1 MKTQL
6 KIALVLILTNVIML
20 LLLGGSIYYFLY
32 NYSYTDFYKRLETR
46 AKISAKYNYDAD
58 KIDAQSFKKI
68 REESL
73 EKLSEEKDYRFEV
86 VSEEDLSSIA
96 QKTTLP
102 LSFLKEILNK
112 SKSTLQINETFY
124 SGIKHNS
131 NTKQYIVIVSAKNYY
146 ASHHLIFMRNIIL
159 VAVFLIVIF
168 ITSLSFYFSKHI
180 FDPIKSITDSVK
192 QISTENIHQRIE
204 EKNNDNEISQLI
216 STFNDLLN
224 RLETAFETQKN
235 FVSNASHEFGTPLT
249 SIMGEA
255 EVMLMKERTPEEYQQ
270 SLTSILGQAERL
282 NQITQT
288 LLYLAQTGYS
298 NKKVNF
304 EILRTDELLWQAKG
318 IIDKLNPKN
327 NIIIDFSLL
336 PENPFKLKVMGN
348 KQLLSLAFTNILSNA
363 CKYSNNKPVN
373 VSIASSD
380 SQVFLIIKDQGIG
393 IPESEM
399 PFIYDP
405 FFRASNTRHFEG
417 YGIGLPLTRNIIKIH
432 NGQLNVT
439 SIVNEGT
446 TVQIKLP
453 LANIQKY

>member
-1 MKTQL
+1 
-6 KIALVLILTNVIML
+6 ML
-20 LLLGGSIYYFLY
+20 LLLCGSIYYFSY

-46 AKISAKYNYDAD
+46 AKISAKYNYDAN

-68 REESL
+68 RDENL
-73 EKLSEEKDYRFEV
+73 EKLSEEKDYNFQIKQK
-86 VSEEDLSSIA
+86 SDLKAIA
-96 QKTTLP
+96 QKTSLP
-102 LSFLKEILNK
+102 LSFLKEILQNT
-112 SKSTLQINETFY
+112 KSTLQLNDTFY
-124 SGIKHNS
+124 TGIRYNS
-131 NTKQYIVIVSAKNYY
+131 NDKQYLIIVSAKNYY
-146 ASHHLIFMRNIIL
+146 SSHHLIFMRNIIL

-168 ITSLSFYFSKHI
+168 ITYLSFYFSKHI
-180 FDPIKSITDSVK
+180 FDPIKSITDRVK
-192 QISTENIHQRIE
+192 QISTDNIHLRID

-249 SIMGEA
+249 SIMGET
-255 EVMLMKERTPEEYQQ
+255 EVMLMKDRTPEEYKQ

-304 EILRTDELLWQAKG
+304 EILRTDELLWQTKEML
-318 IIDKLNPKN
+318 DKLNPKN

-336 PENPFKLKVMGN
+336 PENPLKLKIMGN
-348 KQLLSLAFTNILSNA
+348 KQLLYLAFINILTNA
-363 CKYSNNKPVN
+363 CKYSNNKTVN
-373 VSIASSD
+373 VSIAASD
-380 SQVFLIIKDQGIG
+380 NLVFLVFKDQGIG

-399 PFIYDP
+399 QFIYDP

-417 YGIGLPLTRNIIKIH
+417 YGIGLPLSRNIIKIH
-432 NGQLNVT
+432 NGQLLVT
-439 SIVNEGT
+439 SVVNEGT
-446 TVQIKLP
+446 TVQIKFP
-453 LANIQKY
+453 LANIQKK

>member
-20 LLLGGSIYYFLY
+20 LLLCGSIYYFSY

-46 AKISAKYNYDAD
+46 AKISAKYNYDAN

-68 REESL
+68 RDENL
-73 EKLSEEKDYRFEV
+73 EKLSEEKDYNFQIKQK
-86 VSEEDLSSIA
+86 SDLKAIA
-96 QKTTLP
+96 QKTSLP
-102 LSFLKEILNK
+102 LSFLKEILQNT
-112 SKSTLQINETFY
+112 KSTLQLNDTFY
-124 SGIKHNS
+124 TGIRYNS
-131 NTKQYIVIVSAKNYY
+131 NDKQYLIIVSAKNYY
-146 ASHHLIFMRNIIL
+146 SSHHLIFMRNIIL

-168 ITSLSFYFSKHI
+168 ITYLSFYFSKHI
-180 FDPIKSITDSVK
+180 FDPIKSITDRVK
-192 QISTENIHQRIE
+192 QISTDNIHLRID

-249 SIMGEA
+249 SIMGET
-255 EVMLMKERTPEEYQQ
+255 EVMLMKDRTPEEYKQ

-304 EILRTDELLWQAKG
+304 EILRTDELLWQTKEML
-318 IIDKLNPKN
+318 DKLNPKN

-336 PENPFKLKVMGN
+336 PENPLKLKIMGN
-348 KQLLSLAFTNILSNA
+348 KQLLYLAFINILTNA
-363 CKYSNNKPVN
+363 CKYSNNKTVN
-373 VSIASSD
+373 VSIAASD
-380 SQVFLIIKDQGIG
+380 NLVFLVFKDQGIG

-399 PFIYDP
+399 QFIYDP

-417 YGIGLPLTRNIIKIH
+417 YGIGLPLSRNIIKIH
-432 NGQLNVT
+432 N
-439 SIVNEGT
+439 
-446 TVQIKLP
+446 
-453 LANIQKY
+453 

>member
-20 LLLGGSIYYFLY
+20 LLLCGSIYYFSY

-46 AKISAKYNYDAD
+46 AKISAKYNYDAN

-68 REESL
+68 RDENL
-73 EKLSEEKDYRFEV
+73 EKLSEEKDYNFQIKQK
-86 VSEEDLSSIA
+86 SDLNAIA
-96 QKTTLP
+96 QKTSLP
-102 LSFLKEILNK
+102 LSFLKEILQNT
-112 SKSTLQINETFY
+112 KSTLQLNDTFY
-124 SGIKHNS
+124 TGIRYNS
-131 NTKQYIVIVSAKNYY
+131 NDKQYLIIVSAKNYY
-146 ASHHLIFMRNIIL
+146 SSHHLIFMRNIIL

-168 ITSLSFYFSKHI
+168 ITYLSFYFSKHI
-180 FDPIKSITDSVK
+180 FDPIKSITDRVK
-192 QISTENIHQRIE
+192 QISTDNIHLRID

-249 SIMGEA
+249 SIMGET
-255 EVMLMKERTPEEYQQ
+255 EVMLMKDRTPEEYKQ

-304 EILRTDELLWQAKG
+304 EILRTDELLWQTKEML
-318 IIDKLNPKN
+318 DKLNPKN

-336 PENPFKLKVMGN
+336 PENPLKLKIMGN
-348 KQLLSLAFTNILSNA
+348 KQLLYLAFINILTNA
-363 CKYSNNKPVN
+363 CKYSNNKTVN
-373 VSIASSD
+373 VSIAASD
-380 SQVFLIIKDQGIG
+380 NLVFLVFKDQGIG

-399 PFIYDP
+399 QFIYDP

-417 YGIGLPLTRNIIKIH
+417 YGIGLPLSRNIIKIH
-432 NGQLNVT
+432 NGQLLVT
-439 SIVNEGT
+439 SVVNEGT
-446 TVQIKLP
+446 TVQIKFP
-453 LANIQKY
+453 LANIQKK

>member
-20 LLLGGSIYYFLY
+20 LLLCGSIYYFSY

-46 AKISAKYNYDAD
+46 AKISAKYNYDAN

-68 REESL
+68 RNENL
-73 EKLSEEKDYRFEV
+73 EKLSEEKDYNFQIKQK
-86 VSEEDLSSIA
+86 SDLKAIA
-96 QKTTLP
+96 QKTALP
-102 LSFLKEILNK
+102 LSFLKEILQNT
-112 SKSTLQINETFY
+112 KSTLQLNDTFY
-124 SGIKHNS
+124 TGIRYNS
-131 NTKQYIVIVSAKNYY
+131 NDKQYLIIVSAKNYY
-146 ASHHLIFMRNIIL
+146 SSHHLIFMRNIIL

-168 ITSLSFYFSKHI
+168 ITYLSFYFSKHI
-180 FDPIKSITDSVK
+180 FDPIKSITDRVK
-192 QISTENIHQRIE
+192 QISTDNIHLRID

-249 SIMGEA
+249 SIMGET
-255 EVMLMKERTPEEYQQ
+255 EVMLMKDRTPEEYKQ

-304 EILRTDELLWQAKG
+304 EILRTDELLWQTKEML
-318 IIDKLNPKN
+318 DKLNPKN

-336 PENPFKLKVMGN
+336 PENPLKLKIMGN
-348 KQLLSLAFTNILSNA
+348 KQLLYLAFINILTNA
-363 CKYSNNKPVN
+363 CKYSNNKTVN
-373 VSIASSD
+373 VSIAASD
-380 SQVFLIIKDQGIG
+380 NLVFLVFKDQGIG

-399 PFIYDP
+399 QFIYDP

-417 YGIGLPLTRNIIKIH
+417 YGIGLPLSRNIIKIH
-432 NGQLNVT
+432 NGQLLVT
-439 SIVNEGT
+439 SVVNEGT
-446 TVQIKLP
+446 TVQIKFP
-453 LANIQKY
+453 LANIQKK

>member
-20 LLLGGSIYYFLY
+20 LLLCGSIYYFSY

-46 AKISAKYNYDAD
+46 AKISAKYNYDAN

-68 REESL
+68 RDENL
-73 EKLSEEKDYRFEV
+73 EKLSEEKDYNFQIKQK
-86 VSEEDLSSIA
+86 SDLKAIA
-96 QKTTLP
+96 QKTALP
-102 LSFLKEILNK
+102 LSFLKEILQNT
-112 SKSTLQINETFY
+112 KSTLQLNDTFY
-124 SGIKHNS
+124 TGIRYNS
-131 NTKQYIVIVSAKNYY
+131 NDKQYLIIVSAKNYY
-146 ASHHLIFMRNIIL
+146 SSHHLIFMRNIIL

-168 ITSLSFYFSKHI
+168 ITYLSFYFSKHI
-180 FDPIKSITDSVK
+180 FDPIKSITDRVK
-192 QISTENIHQRIE
+192 QISTDNIHLRID

-249 SIMGEA
+249 SIMGET
-255 EVMLMKERTPEEYQQ
+255 EVMLMKDRTPEEYKQ

-304 EILRTDELLWQAKG
+304 EILRTDELLWQTKEML
-318 IIDKLNPKN
+318 DKLNPKN

-336 PENPFKLKVMGN
+336 PENPLKLKIMGN
-348 KQLLSLAFTNILSNA
+348 KQLLYLAFINILTNA
-363 CKYSNNKPVN
+363 CKYSNNKTVN
-373 VSIASSD
+373 VSIAASD
-380 SQVFLIIKDQGIG
+380 NLVFLVFKDQGIG

-399 PFIYDP
+399 QFIYDP

-417 YGIGLPLTRNIIKIH
+417 YGIGLPLSRNIIKIH
-432 NGQLNVT
+432 NGQLLVT
-439 SIVNEGT
+439 SVVNEGT
-446 TVQIKLP
+446 TVQIKFP
-453 LANIQKY
+453 LANIQKK

>member
-1 MKTQL
+1 M
-6 KIALVLILTNVIML
+6 I
-20 LLLGGSIYYFLY
+20 
-32 NYSYTDFYKRLETR
+32 
-46 AKISAKYNYDAD
+46 
-58 KIDAQSFKKI
+58 
-68 REESL
+68 
-73 EKLSEEKDYRFEV
+73 
-86 VSEEDLSSIA
+86 
-96 QKTTLP
+96 
-102 LSFLKEILNK
+102 
-112 SKSTLQINETFY
+112 
-124 SGIKHNS
+124 
-131 NTKQYIVIVSAKNYY
+131 
-146 ASHHLIFMRNIIL
+146 
-159 VAVFLIVIF
+159 
-168 ITSLSFYFSKHI
+168 
-180 FDPIKSITDSVK
+180 
-192 QISTENIHQRIE
+192 
-204 EKNNDNEISQLI
+204 KNNDNEISQLI

-304 EILRTDELLWQAKG
+304 EILRTDELLWQSKEM
-318 IIDKLNPKN
+318 IDKLNPKN

-336 PENPFKLKVMGN
+336 PENPMKLKVMGN
-348 KQLLSLAFTNILSNA
+348 KQLLYLAFTNILSNA

-380 SQVFLIIKDQGIG
+380 NQVFLLVKDQGIG
-393 IPESEM
+393 IPESEIQ
-399 PFIYDP
+399 FIYDP

-417 YGIGLPLTRNIIKIH
+417 YGIGLPLTRNIVKIH
-432 NGQLNVT
+432 GGQLQLT
-439 SIVNEGT
+439 SVLDEGT

-453 LANIQKY
+453 LANLQKK

>member
-6 KIALVLILTNVIML
+6 KIALALILTNVIML
-20 LLLGGSIYYFLY
+20 LLLCGSIYYFSY

-46 AKISAKYNYDAD
+46 AKISAKYNYDAN

-68 REESL
+68 RNENL
-73 EKLSEEKDYRFEV
+73 EKLSEEKDYNFQIKQK
-86 VSEEDLSSIA
+86 SDLKAIA
-96 QKTTLP
+96 QKTALP
-102 LSFLKEILNK
+102 LSFLKEILQNT
-112 SKSTLQINETFY
+112 KSTLQLNDTFY
-124 SGIKHNS
+124 TGIRYNS
-131 NTKQYIVIVSAKNYY
+131 NDKQYLIIVSAKNYY
-146 ASHHLIFMRNIIL
+146 SSHHLIFMRNIIL

-168 ITSLSFYFSKHI
+168 ITYLSFYFSKHI
-180 FDPIKSITDSVK
+180 FDPIKSITDRVK
-192 QISTENIHQRIE
+192 QISTDNIHLRID

-249 SIMGEA
+249 SIMGET
-255 EVMLMKERTPEEYQQ
+255 EVMLMKDRTPEEYKQ

-304 EILRTDELLWQAKG
+304 EILRTDELLWQTKEML
-318 IIDKLNPKN
+318 DKLNPKN

-336 PENPFKLKVMGN
+336 PENPLKLKIMGN
-348 KQLLSLAFTNILSNA
+348 KQLLYLAFINILTNA
-363 CKYSNNKPVN
+363 CKYSNNKTVN
-373 VSIASSD
+373 VSIAASD
-380 SQVFLIIKDQGIG
+380 NLVFLVFKDQGIG

-399 PFIYDP
+399 QFIYDP

-417 YGIGLPLTRNIIKIH
+417 YGIGLPLSRNIIKIH
-432 NGQLNVT
+432 NGQLIVT
-439 SIVNEGT
+439 SVIHEGT
-446 TVQIKLP
+446 TVQIKFP
-453 LANIQKY
+453 LANIQKK